1 MKMVTTLGEIL
12 VEIMST
18 SRGQSFLKPGT
29 LVGPYP
35 SGAPAI
41 FIDQAARLGQPCG
54 LIGCIGNDDF
64 GRLNFDRLEADGVDV
79 SAIAIHPD
87 APTGSAF
94 VTYSESGERHFVFNI
109 LHSASGRL
117 TITVAA
123 EQLLSRTDHLHVMGS
138 SLFSPRLIEVAGTA
152 IDRVKGRGGTLSFDP
167 NIRRELPR
175 GSELGTFFDH
185 MLPRCDL
192 VMPSGPELSVLTGVT
207 DEKQAAAALIS
218 RGVPEVVVKRG
229 AAGAIHYDRYGAT
242 RIAPIEVEEV
252 DPTGAGDCF
261 DATFVACWLRGMK
274 TEECLRYAN
283 ASGAHKVLFK
293 GPMEGVASL
302 AELEAW
308 LGARQST

>member
-1 MKMVTTLGEIL
+1 MKVVTTLGEIL

-18 SRGQSFLKPGT
+18 RRGQSFLEPGT

-41 FIDQAARLGQPCG
+41 FIDQVARLGQPCG
-54 LIGCIGNDDF
+54 LIGCIGDDDF
-64 GRLNFDRLEADGVDV
+64 GRLNFERLKTDGVDV
-79 SAIAIHPD
+79 SAIAVHPD

-109 LHSASGRL
+109 LHSASSRL
-117 TITVAA
+117 TITAA
-123 EQLLSRTDHLHVMGS
+123 AVQLLSRTDHLHIMGS
-138 SLFSPRLIEVAGTA
+138 SLFSSRLIEAARTA
-152 IDRVKGRGGTLSFDP
+152 IDPVKGRGGTLSFDP
-167 NIRRELPR
+167 NIRKELPQ

-185 MLPRCDL
+185 MLAHCDL
-192 VMPSGPELSVLTGVT
+192 VMPSGPELSVLTGVA
-207 DEKQAAAALIS
+207 DEKRAVAALIG
-218 RGVPEVVVKRG
+218 RGVPGVVVKRG
-229 AAGAIHYDRYGAT
+229 AAGAIQYDGNGAT
-242 RIAPIEVEEV
+242 HIAPIEVEEL

-261 DATFVACWLRGMK
+261 DATYVVCWLRGMK
-274 TEECLRYAN
+274 VEECLRYAN

-293 GPMEGVASL
+293 GPMEGAASF